1 MDTLISNA
9 GFDLINRKIAQNLD
23 YSSLRSLSRVSSD
36 FHSFI
41 ENDRTIWLNQ
51 ARQLKNIEM
60 LDDNIFDQ
68 ICAQFDLSTD
78 VQEVKRWVHIIKKCV
93 QFNVANEEFICFPF
107 LEFQDILDCLVN
119 MNDQPSIKFLL
130 ELYQKLDYESS
141 FWFACMYGQV
151 EFLQTFDYDIDDIDS
166 IDVNVANNNGETPLI
181 CATILGNIEV
191 VKFLLGIHGIKINA
205 TNVHGNTAMDLA
217 RENGHFQIVDLLVQ
231 TLMKTNQPY
240 SAVGSCIQGDVHTS
254 FAFQVLREM

>member
-36 FHSFI
+36 FHCFI

-130 ELYQKLDYESS
+130 ELYQKVNYESS
-141 FWFACMYGQV
+141 FWFACMYGNV
-151 EFLQTFDYDIDDIDS
+151 EFLQTLDYQRIDI
-166 IDVNVANNNGETPLI
+166 NVSTNNKETPLI
-181 CATILGNIEV
+181 CATIVGDIEV

-205 TNVHGNTAMDLA
+205 RTIHGNTAMDLA
-217 RENGHFQIVDLLVQ
+217 RENGHNQIVDLLVQ
-231 TLMKTNQPY
+231 SLRKTNQLY
-240 SAVGSCIQGDVHTS
+240 STVGSCIQGDVHTS